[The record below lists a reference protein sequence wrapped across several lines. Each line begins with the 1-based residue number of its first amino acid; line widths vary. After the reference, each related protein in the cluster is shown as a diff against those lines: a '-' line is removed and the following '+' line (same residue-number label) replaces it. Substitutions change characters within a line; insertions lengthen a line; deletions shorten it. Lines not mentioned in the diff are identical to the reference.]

1 MCLNSL
7 LLEGV
12 VVSTAKTR
20 RRMWLTID
28 SDGVYVKCFATGS
41 IAERSAGRI
50 SEGMLVRVLG
60 KITKGMKI
68 ELHHIEYRADTI
80 CIGTQSTT

>member
-41 IAERSAGRI
+41 MAERSAGRI
-50 SEGMLVRVLG
+50 SEGMLVRVIG
-60 KITKGMKI
+60 RITKGMKI
-68 ELHHIEYRADTI
+68 ELDHIEYHADTI
-80 CIGTQSTT
+80 CIGTQSTM

>member
-1 MCLNSL
+1 MCLNSV

-28 SDGVYVKCFATGS
+28 SDGVILKCFAKGS
-41 IAERSAGRI
+41 IAERAAERI
-50 SEGMLVRVLG
+50 SEGVFVRMLG
-60 KITKGMKI
+60 KITKGMRI
-68 ELHHIEYRADTI
+68 ELNHIEYRNKKDTEAVE
-80 CIGTQSTT
+80 

>member
-1 MCLNSL
+1 MCLNSV

-41 IAERSAGRI
+41 MAERSAERI
-50 SEGMLVRVLG
+50 SEGTLVRVLG
-60 KITKGMKI
+60 KITKGMRI
-68 ELHHIEYRADTI
+68 ELNHIEYRNKKDTEVVK
-80 CIGTQSTT
+80 

>member
-12 VVSTAKTR
+12 VVSAAKTR

-50 SEGMLVRVLG
+50 SEGMFVRMLG
-60 KITKGMKI
+60 KITKGMRI
-68 ELHHIEYRADTI
+68 ELNYIEYRNKKDTEAVE
-80 CIGTQSTT
+80 

>member
-1 MCLNSL
+1 MNLNNT

-20 RRMWLTID
+20 KRMWLTID
-28 SDGVYVKCFATGS
+28 SDGVSVKCFVTGS
-41 IAERSAGRI
+41 MAERAAERI

-60 KITKGMKI
+60 KITKGMRI
-68 ELHHIEYRADTI
+68 ELNHIEYRTD
-80 CIGTQSTT
+80 GNMGVMQ

>member
-1 MCLNSL
+1 MCLNSV

-50 SEGMLVRVLG
+50 SEGMFVRMLG
-60 KITKGMKI
+60 KITKGMRI
-68 ELHHIEYRADTI
+68 DLNYIEYRNKKDTEVVK
-80 CIGTQSTT
+80 

>member
-1 MCLNSL
+1 MCLNSV

-12 VVSTAKTR
+12 VVSAAKTK

-41 IAERSAGRI
+41 IAERSAGMI
-50 SEGMLVRVLG
+50 SEGVFVRMLG

-68 ELHHIEYRADTI
+68 DLNYIEYRTDSNM
-80 CIGTQSTT
+80 GVLQ

>member
-12 VVSTAKTR
+12 VVSAAKTR
-20 RRMWLTID
+20 RRIWLTID
-28 SDGVYVKCFATGS
+28 SDRVYVKCFATGS
-41 IAERSAGRI
+41 LAERSAGRI
-50 SEGMLVRVLG
+50 SEGMLVKVLG

-68 ELHHIEYRADTI
+68 ELHHIEYHADTI
-80 CIGTQSTT
+80 CIGTPSTK

>member
-1 MCLNSL
+1 MCLNRV

-41 IAERSAGRI
+41 MAERSVGRI
-50 SEGMLVRVLG
+50 SEGMLVRVIG
-60 KITKGMKI
+60 RITKGMKI
-68 ELHHIEYRADTI
+68 ELDHIEYRSDTI
-80 CIGTQSTT
+80 CIGTQSTK

>member
-1 MCLNSL
+1 MCLNSV

-28 SDGVYVKCFATGS
+28 SDGVYVKCFAKGS
-41 IAERSAGRI
+41 IAERAAERI
-50 SEGMLVRVLG
+50 SEGVFVRMLG
-60 KITKGMKI
+60 KITKGMRI
-68 ELHHIEYRADTI
+68 ELNHIEYRTD
-80 CIGTQSTT
+80 GNMGVMQ

>member
-1 MCLNSL
+1 MCLNSV

-28 SDGVYVKCFATGS
+28 SDGVMVKCFAKGS
-41 IAERSAGRI
+41 SAERAAERI
-50 SEGMLVRVLG
+50 SEGMFVRMLG
-60 KITKGMKI
+60 KITKGMRI
-68 ELHHIEYRADTI
+68 ELNHIEYRTD
-80 CIGTQSTT
+80 GNMGVMQ

>member
-28 SDGVYVKCFATGS
+28 SDGVCVKCFATGS
-41 IAERSAGRI
+41 IAERSARSI

-68 ELHHIEYRADTI
+68 ELNHIEYRADTI
-80 CIGTQSTT
+80 

>member
-1 MCLNSL
+1 MNLNNT

-20 RRMWLTID
+20 RRMWLTLD

-41 IAERSAGRI
+41 MAERAAERI
-50 SEGMLVRVLG
+50 SEGTLVRVLG
-60 KITKGMKI
+60 KITKGMNV
-68 ELHHIEYRADTI
+68 ELNYIEYRTNSNM
-80 CIGTQSTT
+80 GVMQ

>member
-20 RRMWLTID
+20 RRMWLTLD
-28 SDGVYVKCFATGS
+28 SDGVYVKCFVTGS
-41 IAERSAGRI
+41 MAKRFEGRI
-50 SEGMLVRVLG
+50 SEGMFVRTLG
-60 KITKGMKI
+60 KITKGMRI
-68 ELHHIEYRADTI
+68 ELNHIEYRTN
-80 CIGTQSTT
+80 GNMGVMQ

>member
-1 MCLNSL
+1 MCLNSI

-41 IAERSAGRI
+41 MAERSEGRI
-50 SEGMLVRVLG
+50 SEGMFLRMLG

-68 ELHHIEYRADTI
+68 ELNHIENYI
-80 CIGTQSTT
+80 QHYVQYVIL

>member
-1 MCLNSL
+1 MYLNSV

-12 VVSTAKTR
+12 VVSAAKTR

-41 IAERSAGRI
+41 IAERSVGKI

-68 ELHHIEYRADTI
+68 ELNQIEYRADTI
-80 CIGTQSTT
+80 

>member
-41 IAERSAGRI
+41 IAEQSAGKI
-50 SEGMLVRVLG
+50 SEGMLVRMLG
-60 KITKGMKI
+60 KITKGMRI
-68 ELHHIEYRADTI
+68 ELNHIEYHADTT
-80 CIGTQSTT
+80 CIGTQSTM

>member
-1 MCLNSL
+1 MCLNSV

-28 SDGVYVKCFATGS
+28 SDGGYVKCFATGS
-41 IAERSAGRI
+41 MAERFEGRI
-50 SEGMLVRVLG
+50 SEGMFVRTLG
-60 KITKGMKI
+60 KITKGMRI
-68 ELHHIEYRADTI
+68 ELNHIEYRTD
-80 CIGTQSTT
+80 GNMGVMQ

>member
-1 MCLNSL
+1 MCLNSV

-28 SDGVYVKCFATGS
+28 SDGVSVKCFATGS
-41 IAERSAGRI
+41 MAERFEGRI
-50 SEGMLVRVLG
+50 SEGMFVRTLG
-60 KITKGMKI
+60 KITKGMRI
-68 ELHHIEYRADTI
+68 ELNHIEYRKNSNM
-80 CIGTQSTT
+80 GGMQ

>member
-1 MCLNSL
+1 MNLNNT

-20 RRMWLTID
+20 RRIWLTID

-41 IAERSAGRI
+41 MAERAAERI
-50 SEGMLVRVLG
+50 SEGTLVRVLG
-60 KITKGMKI
+60 KITKGMRV
-68 ELHHIEYRADTI
+68 ELNHIEYRTDSNM
-80 CIGTQSTT
+80 GVLQ

>member
-12 VVSTAKTR
+12 VVSAKTK

-28 SDGVYVKCFATGS
+28 SDGVSVKCFATGS
-41 IAERSAGRI
+41 MAERAAERI
-50 SEGMLVRVLG
+50 SEGTLVRVLG
-60 KITKGMKI
+60 KITKGMRV
-68 ELHHIEYRADTI
+68 ELNHIEYRTDSNM
-80 CIGTQSTT
+80 GVLQ

>member
-41 IAERSAGRI
+41 IAERSVGRI

-68 ELHHIEYRADTI
+68 ELNQIEYRADTI
-80 CIGTQSTT
+80 